1 MQTDVHKIWDLPGDL
16 WWQRLWPTFYRYQVV
31 SGVVFIVDGQDED
44 TLNLER
50 AKAIFRQLL
59 AEDELRNAA
68 FIVLVNDKK
77 KKLGGKDGAEGV
89 TMAYNQV
96 DDFWRYELGVDDE
109 TDRLHRSIR
118 PAVSY
123 FLFDIKDVKGANEDA
138 NWLRVIADVK
148 EHIRIGEA

>member
-1 MQTDVHKIWDLPGDL
+1 MSHTRRYPIINSLPP
-16 WWQRLWPTFYRYQVV
+16 RL
-31 SGVVFIVDGQDED
+31 
-44 TLNLER
+44 
-50 AKAIFRQLL
+50 
-59 AEDELRNAA
+59 
-68 FIVLVNDKK
+68 
-77 KKLGGKDGAEGV
+77 
-89 TMAYNQV
+89 
-96 DDFWRYELGVDDE
+96 ELGVDDE